1 MDPVLAAKK
10 LIDSLVE
17 EELKTL
23 SEKKQN
29 EDSVDEDPMEQENE
43 DSVDEDPTET
53 AGNKASV
60 SMKPAAFGSNTASS
74 AEEDRDAHGGDSKDA
89 HGGREILQTI
99 QYQDFSAQNRAS
111 VAMKPSF
118 ATSGVS
124 SMSEE
129 KVREDITSIF
139 GSEELSEEFMNKAGS
154 IYEAAVIA
162 KANEVVQEIHE
173 QYENAFNEEVEN
185 IKTQLS
191 EQVDSYLNYVVEEWM
206 EENKLA
212 IESGIRTEIAENFI
226 AQLKDLFMESYIEVP
241 QNKTNLFDEMTD
253 AISEL
258 ENRVNQELEKN
269 VDLVNENKALRA
281 VTIFNE
287 ATKNLTDGE
296 VDRISRLTENIEF
309 ITEDD
314 FSGKVK
320 TLVENITKKPAIKE
334 SSKKDNSKYLVE
346 TVIESED
353 NDVPSEN
360 PKINMYS
367 SIISRMSPNN

>member
-23 SEKKQN
+23 GEEKEN
-29 EDSVDEDPMEQENE
+29 EDSVDEDPMEDDDTSEAA
-43 DSVDEDPTET
+43 
-53 AGNKASV
+53 AGNAASNQASV
-60 SMKPAAFGSNTASS
+60 AMKPTSFG
-74 AEEDRDAHGGDSKDA
+74 GGNQGGLVKDA
-89 HGGREILQTI
+89 HGGSTKDAHGGEDTLQTT
-99 QYQDFSAQNRAS
+99 QYTDMSAQNRAS
-111 VAMKPSF
+111 IAMKPSF

-124 SMSEE
+124 AMSEE

-139 GSEELSEEFMNKAGS
+139 GSEDLSEEFMNKAGS
-154 IYEAAVIA
+154 IYEAAVMA

-191 EQVDSYLNYVVEEWM
+191 EQVDSYLNYVVSEWM
-206 EENKLA
+206 EDNKLA

-226 AQLKDLFMESYIEVP
+226 AQLKDLFLESYIEVP
-241 QNKTNLFDEMTD
+241 QNKTNLFDEMAET
-253 AISEL
+253 IEEL
-258 ENRVNQELEKN
+258 EGRVNQELEKN

-296 VDRISRLTENIEF
+296 TDKLSKLAENIEF
-309 ITEDD
+309 INEDD
-314 FSGKVK
+314 FKDK
-320 TLVENITKKPAIKE
+320 IETLVENIKKVPSIKE
-334 SSKKDNSKYLVE
+334 QSQKKNNDKYLVE
-346 TVIESED
+346 TVIQDADGDD
-353 NDVPSEN
+353 NEN
-360 PKINMYS
+360 VS
-367 SIISRMSPNN
+367 SNPRVNQYANILSRMMSNN

>member
-1 MDPVLAAKK
+1 MNPVLAAKQ

-17 EELKTL
+17 EELK
-23 SEKKQN
+23 N
-29 EDSVDEDPMEQENE
+29 DEQGSGN
-43 DSVDEDPTET
+43 
-53 AGNKASV
+53 AAANKASV
-60 SMKPAAFGSNTASS
+60 AMKPTSFGDGQN
-74 AEEDRDAHGGDSKDA
+74 GLVKDA
-89 HGGREILQTI
+89 HGGSTKDAHGGEDQLQTT
-99 QYQDFSAQNRAS
+99 QYTDTSAQNRAS

-129 KVREDITSIF
+129 KVREDITTIF
-139 GSEELSEEFMNKAGS
+139 GSEDLSEEFINKAGS
-154 IYEAAVIA
+154 IYEAAVMT

-185 IKTQLS
+185 IKSQLQ
-191 EQVDSYLNYVVEEWM
+191 EQVDSYLNYVVGEWL

-226 AQLKDLFMESYIEVP
+226 SQLKDLFLESYIEVP
-241 QNKTNLFDEMTD
+241 QNKTNLFDEMTG
-253 AISEL
+253 AIEEL
-258 ENRVNQELEKN
+258 ENRVNQELERN

-296 VDRISRLTENIEF
+296 IDRVSKLVENIEF
-309 ITEDD
+309 INEEDFTD
-314 FSGKVK
+314 KVQ

-334 SSKKDNSKYLVE
+334 QASKKDNTKYLVE
-346 TVIESED
+346 TVIEGADDIEVGTD
-353 NDVPSEN
+353 NPR
-360 PKINMYS
+360 INMYAN
-367 SIISRMSPNN
+367 ILSRMNSNN

>member
-23 SEKKQN
+23 GEEKEN
-29 EDSVDEDPMEQENE
+29 EDSMDEDPMEQEN
-43 DSVDEDPTET
+43 DTPET
-53 AGNKASV
+53 AGNAAGNQASV
-60 SMKPAAFGSNTASS
+60 AMKPAAFGKASS
-74 AEEDRDAHGGDSKDA
+74 AEIIQDAHGGSTKDA
-89 HGGREILQTI
+89 HGGKDTLQTM
-99 QYQDFSAQNRAS
+99 QYTDTSAQNRAS
-111 VAMKPSF
+111 VGMKPSF

-154 IYEAAVIA
+154 IYEAAVIT

-296 VDRISRLTENIEF
+296 VDRISRLAENIEF

-314 FSGKVK
+314 FSDKVK

-367 SIISRMSPNN
+367 NAISRMSPNN

>member
-23 SEKKQN
+23 GEEK
-29 EDSVDEDPMEQENE
+29 ENE
-43 DSVDEDPTET
+43 DSVDEDPIEDNDTPET
-53 AGNKASV
+53 AGNAAGNQGSV
-60 SMKPAAFGSNTASS
+60 AMKPASFGGGSS
-74 AEEDRDAHGGDSKDA
+74 GGLVKDA
-89 HGGREILQTI
+89 HGGSTKDAHGGEDTLQTM

-111 VAMKPSF
+111 IGMKPSF

-154 IYEAAVIA
+154 IYEAAVMA

-173 QYENAFNEEVEN
+173 QYENAFNEEVDN

-206 EENKLA
+206 EDNKLA

-226 AQLKDLFMESYIEVP
+226 AQLKDLFLESYIEVP

-253 AISEL
+253 AIGEL

-296 VDRISRLTENIEF
+296 VDRISRLAENIEF

-334 SSKKDNSKYLVE
+334 TSKKDNSKYLVE
-346 TVIESED
+346 TVIEGED

-360 PKINMYS
+360 PRMNMYA
-367 SIISRMSPNN
+367 SIISKMSPNN